1 MICDRLTA
9 QLRNTLDEQRPGEVA
24 PLPLDGGHEAAA
36 AAAAVPVVDLVV
48 LVEVVGAGE
57 PLAALRAPVRLDAGV
72 AAAVPR
78 QLVRP
83 RELPS
88 AA

>member
-9 QLRNTLDEQRPGEVA
+9 QLRNTLDEQRSGEVA
-24 PLPLDGGHEAAA
+24 PLPLDGGHEA

>member
-1 MICDRLTA
+1 M
-9 QLRNTLDEQRPGEVA
+9 
-24 PLPLDGGHEAAA
+24 
-36 AAAAVPVVDLVV
+36 DLVV

-72 AAAVPR
+72 AAAVAR

-83 RELPS
+83 RELPP
-88 AA
+88 AACGPIRS